1 MTKRTILLTTREA
14 RQRAHAL
21 IDSAPAGYAVAIG
34 EETRRD
40 AQNARM
46 WAMLGDI
53 SKAMPLGRR
62 HTPDDWKAIFMNA
75 CGWECQ
81 FIEGLDGRPFPQGF
95 RSSRMTVRQMADL
108 ITYMMAFGAEHGV
121 LWSEPNPYERA
132 A

>member
-1 MTKRTILLTTREA
+1 MPSVRLTGP
-14 RQRAHAL
+14 RQRAEAHRL
-21 IDSAPAGYAVAIG
+21 IDEAPDGWVVKLG
-34 EETRRD
+34 EETRRE

-46 WAMLGDI
+46 WATLNDI
-53 SKAMPLGRR
+53 SKAEPLGRK

-108 ITYMMAFGAEHGV
+108 ITYMTAFGAENGV
-121 LWSEPNPYERA
+121 RWSGGEISA
-132 A
+132 